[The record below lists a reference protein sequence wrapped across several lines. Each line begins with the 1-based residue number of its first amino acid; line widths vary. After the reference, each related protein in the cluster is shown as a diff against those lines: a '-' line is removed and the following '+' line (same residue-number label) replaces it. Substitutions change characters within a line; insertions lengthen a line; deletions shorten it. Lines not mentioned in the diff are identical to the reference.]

1 MSKRFLSLFVC
12 GVLCVLLSGSWITV
26 SAQSSQALIPVSIA
40 FNPKTDGRTYR
51 PADLEQSD
59 EPRAILGEDN
69 RIPVTKREF
78 PWTAIGRIDWV
89 IKDKEISQC
98 TGTLIG
104 KNLILTNS
112 HCLVELQED
121 KPRPIISRSTEQK
134 GNVRIVFKPNLR
146 EGDFAQGDSATVIDY
161 IYGWEAGV
169 KWSEDWAILKLDRN
183 LGDKYGYLGWRTL
196 DFSNSKVLKALKNQV
211 RLAGYSGDYP
221 TRKQRAEEKLEGKE
235 MDTAAI
241 HVGCSIEGSSENL
254 KVAFLPDGTAK
265 YGATGEQIS
274 KGLIIHN
281 CDSTGGSSGSAI
293 LAKFADEQ
301 YYIIGLHAGWNAFN
315 ASTIP
320 KGGSR
325 EVCRITKRDNEG
337 NVIYDTSNDLEYDST
352 GICRNRAVRASQ
364 WFAQAAK
371 MRSGK

>member
-1 MSKRFLSLFVC
+1 MARKFLSLFVC
-12 GVLCVLLSGSWITV
+12 GILCALLTASWMAV
-26 SAQSSQALIPVSIA
+26 RAQSPSQELIPISIA

-78 PWTAIGRIDWV
+78 PWTAIGRIDLV
-89 IKDKEISQC
+89 VEGKEDGNC
-98 TGTLIG
+98 TGTLISR
-104 KNLILTNS
+104 NLILTNS
-112 HCLVELQED
+112 HCLVRLDDSQ
-121 KPRPIISRSTEQK
+121 PIIPRSTEQN
-134 GNVRIVFKPNLR
+134 GNIRIVFKPNLR
-146 EGDFAQGDSATVIDY
+146 EGDFAQEDRATVIDY
-161 IYGWEAGV
+161 AYGWEAGV

-183 LGDKYGYLGWRTL
+183 IGDKYGYLGWRTL

-221 TRKQRAEEKLEGKE
+221 TRKQRAAEKLEGEE

-241 HVGCSIEGSSENL
+241 HTGCSIEGSSESL
-254 KVAFLPDGTAK
+254 RVAILPDGSAK
-265 YGATGEQIS
+265 YGASREQVA

-293 LAKFADEQ
+293 LAKFADNQ
-301 YYIIGLHAGWNAFN
+301 YYIIGLHAGWNEFN

-325 EVCRITKRDNEG
+325 EICRITKRDKKG
-337 NVIYDTSNDLEYDST
+337 NVIYDANNNLEYDSK

-364 WFAQAAK
+364 WFTQAAK
-371 MRSGK
+371 MRSEK

>member
-1 MSKRFLSLFVC
+1 M
-12 GVLCVLLSGSWITV
+12 TV

-78 PWTAIGRIDWV
+78 PWTAIGRIDLV
-89 IKDKEISQC
+89 IEGKEDGNC
-98 TGTLIG
+98 TGTLISR
-104 KNLILTNS
+104 NLILTNS
-112 HCLVELQED
+112 HCLVESEEN
-121 KPRPIISRSTEQK
+121 PRPIIPRSAKQN

-146 EGDFAQGDSATVIDY
+146 EDDFAQEDRATVIDY
-161 IYGWEAGV
+161 AYGWEAGV

-196 DFSNSKVLKALKNQV
+196 NFSNSKVLKALKNQV

-221 TRKQRAEEKLEGKE
+221 TRKQRVAEKLEGEE

-241 HVGCSIEGSSENL
+241 HTGCSIEGSSESL
-254 KVAFLPDGTAK
+254 RIAILPDGSAK
-265 YGATGEQIS
+265 YGATGKQIE
-274 KGLIIHN
+274 KGLIVHN

-293 LAKFADEQ
+293 LAKFADGQ
-301 YYIIGLHAGWNAFN
+301 YYIIGLHAGWNPFD

-325 EVCRITKRDNEG
+325 EVCRITKRDDKG
-337 NVIYDTSNDLEYDST
+337 RVIYDTDNNLEYDPV

-364 WFAQAAK
+364 WFTQAAK